1 MKTSNRNNLCGGDS
15 EAFGY
20 DLIPDNGNL
29 KLYGH

>member
-1 MKTSNRNNLCGGDS
+1 MKTSDHNILCGGDS

-29 KLYGH
+29 KPFRH